1 MPIDSNLKIGHT
13 TREALQDAGRTHAGA
28 PRRDRSVI
36 EDARR
41 AGIGE
46 QVQGAERYLSGDD
59 VVPTFATLT
68 TALTGTN
75 NDLKYTAQE
84 AGVEGNSISVSYV
97 DPPGNNVALSV
108 ALSDSNSIV
117 VTLATDGTSTITS
130 TAAQVRDAVAA
141 HAGAADLVA
150 VENATGNDGTG
161 VVTALADTPL
171 AGAVG

>member
-13 TREALQDAGRTHAGA
+13 TREALQEAAVTHQGA

-41 AGIGE
+41 AGIGR
-46 QVQGAERYLSGDD
+46 QVQGAERYLTGADT
-59 VVPTFATLT
+59 VPTFASLT

-75 NDLKYTAQE
+75 NDIKWTAQE
-84 AGVEGNSISVSYV
+84 AGVAGNSASISYV

-108 ALSDSNSIV
+108 ATPDSNTVV
-117 VTLATDGTSTITS
+117 VTLATDGASAITS
-130 TAAQVRDAVAA
+130 TAAAVRNAVNAHEAA
-141 HAGAADLVA
+141 SAIMTG
-150 VENATGNDGTG
+150 ENAASNDGTG
-161 VVTALADTPL
+161 VVTALADTNL